1 MHTCV
6 CGVWC
11 ALCVV
16 RGGLVCVRVQCAYCA
31 GVCVRAHVNF
41 LFCVVLHLASATVGE
56 VQSHHIIGWGLV
68 GFLSR

>member
-1 MHTCV
+1 M
-6 CGVWC
+6 
-11 ALCVV
+11 
-16 RGGLVCVRVQCAYCA
+16 CVRVQCAHCA

-56 VQSHHIIGWGLV
+56 VQSHHVIGWGLV